1 MDIISWNVNG
11 VRACV
16 KKGFAAWLESK
27 GDVIVGLQEVRA
39 RYRDIPKAVREPV
52 GWATH
57 FFEGEKAGYSG
68 TGLYSRWVPDEVIT
82 SIGEEQFDREGRAQI
97 ARFGDLWLVNV
108 YFPNGGRDLA
118 RVPYKLAFY
127 ERLLATLRPMLD
139 AGAPVIVMG
148 DYNTAHHP
156 IDLARPTQNI
166 HSTGFLPI
174 ERDMFQV
181 WLDAG
186 FADTFRDEHPEREG
200 AYSWWAYRG
209 GARER
214 NVGWRIDYVL
224 ASPAAQPFIKRA
236 YISAYTMGS
245 DHCPVGVEV
254 DEAIFGSAP
263 PTRVS
268 PEQHVGQD
276 QPSLL

>member
-16 KKGFAAWLESK
+16 KKGFAAWLASK
-27 GDVIVGLQEVRA
+27 DDAIVGLQEVRA
-39 RYRDIPKAVREPV
+39 RDRDIPAAVRTPQ

-68 TGLYSRWVPDEVIT
+68 TGIYSRWVPDEVIT
-82 SIGEEQFDREGRAQI
+82 SIGEERFDREGRVQI

-118 RVPYKLAFY
+118 RVPYKLEFY
-127 ERLLATLRPMLD
+127 TQLLATLQPKLD
-139 AGAPVIVMG
+139 AGEPVIVMG
-148 DYNTAHHP
+148 DYNTAHHA
-156 IDLARPTQNI
+156 IDLARPTQNVKN
-166 HSTGFLPI
+166 TGFLPI
-174 ERDMFQV
+174 ERDMFDV
-181 WLDAG
+181 WLNAG
-186 FADTFRDEHPEREG
+186 FVDTFRAEHPEREG

-224 ASPAAQPFIKRA
+224 ASPAAMRFVRRA
-236 YISAYTMGS
+236 YISAYDMGS

-254 DEAIFGSAP
+254 DDAIFGENP
-263 PTRVS
+263 PRRVS
-268 PEQHVGQD
+268 SEEHVGQD
-276 QPSLL
+276 QLSML